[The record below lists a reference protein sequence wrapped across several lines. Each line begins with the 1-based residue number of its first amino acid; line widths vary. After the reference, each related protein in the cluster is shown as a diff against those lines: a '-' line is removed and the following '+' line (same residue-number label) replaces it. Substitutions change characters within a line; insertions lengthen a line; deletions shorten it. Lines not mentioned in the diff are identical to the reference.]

1 MITHKNIT
9 VYGLVQGVGFR
20 FSARDA
26 ARKFAIRGFV
36 KNLPGGSVY
45 IEAEGP
51 EGNMSQFIDW
61 CWRGPLHSNVD
72 NVELTD
78 GEIKNFSSFDITY

>member
-9 VYGLVQGVGFR
+9 VHGLVQGVGFR

-26 ARKFAIRGFV
+26 ARKFAVRGFV
-36 KNLPGGSVY
+36 KNLPDGSVY

-51 EGNMSQFIDW
+51 EGNVSQFIDW
-61 CWRGPLHSNVD
+61 CWRGPSHSMVD
-72 NVELTD
+72 NVEITD
-78 GEIKNFSSFDITY
+78 GETKNFNVFDVRY